1 MAFVGSLFRSRKLA
15 ILISVSQRRF
25 DLCGLCLIKSNERGR
40 RNGGVGGECGGSGGG
55 QKEDHRVLD
64 LSRRGLGIL
73 SFETVKEPLSMSL
86 ILSFLLLYV
95 YFLLHISRRM
105 SHVRCPFGE
114 CVSGADVC
122 KLYSRFN
129 D

>member
-1 MAFVGSLFRSRKLA
+1 MKNDLFGYYSGTV

-25 DLCGLCLIKSNERGR
+25 DLCGLCLIKSNQRGR

-73 SFETVKEPLSMSL
+73 SFEAVKEPLSMSL
-86 ILSFLLLYV
+86 ILSFLLSLS
-95 YFLLHISRRM
+95 FLFHID
-105 SHVRCPFGE
+105 FQ
-114 CVSGADVC
+114 
-122 KLYSRFN
+122 FN
-129 D
+129 SELSYILFRTTRI